1 MVETLEQRIHLVEEL
16 YSLVHL
22 IAPEQKDNV
31 TEEEQKEEQKS
42 RFLSY
47 VDLMPENIANAV
59 VATIKM
65 NINRKAEL

>member
-22 IAPEQKDNV
+22 IAREQKDNV